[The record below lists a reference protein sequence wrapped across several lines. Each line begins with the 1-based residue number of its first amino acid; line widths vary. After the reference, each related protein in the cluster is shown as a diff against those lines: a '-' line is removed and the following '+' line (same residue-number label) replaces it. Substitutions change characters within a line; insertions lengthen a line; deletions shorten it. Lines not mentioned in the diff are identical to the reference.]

1 MTKSQPLPAS
11 VNTDKNHN
19 ILTFLQGKSAHS
31 DLVEV
36 LVEAAAPLGDVQLYS
51 SDPANYGYVVLATQ
65 DVIFA
70 AVYGMSQVGFRLDE
84 AFKER
89 ALETGGVN
97 ATEVGPDWI
106 EFELFRTNY
115 PAVDLLFW
123 ARKAYLIARGV
134 DPS

>member
-1 MTKSQPLPAS
+1 MTKALPLPAS
-11 VNTDKNHN
+11 VYNDNNHD
-19 ILTFLQGKSAHS
+19 ILTFIQDKSAHS

-51 SDPANYGYVVLATQ
+51 PDPTNFGCAVLATQ
-65 DVIFA
+65 DVVFA
-70 AVYGMSQVGFRLDE
+70 VVCGMSQIGFRLDK

-97 ATEVGPDWI
+97 ATEVGPDWV

-123 ARKAYLIARGV
+123 ARKAYLIAREA